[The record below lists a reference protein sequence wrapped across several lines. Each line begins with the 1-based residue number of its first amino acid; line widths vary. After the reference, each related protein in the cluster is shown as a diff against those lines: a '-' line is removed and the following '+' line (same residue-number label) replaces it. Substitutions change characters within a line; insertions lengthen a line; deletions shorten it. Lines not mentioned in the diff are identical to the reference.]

1 MLLISLKGPKMT
13 KTSDQEVKGGKRKST
28 EDFEEEH
35 DSETSD
41 EEEEFEKPEAANKKR
56 KGRKHKECS
65 TTLQAKW
72 DEMFNRLVDFRK
84 RMGHCLGKFVSA
96 SRFGEMLA

>member
-1 MLLISLKGPKMT
+1 MT
-13 KTSDQEVKGGKRKST
+13 KNSDEEAKGEKRKST

-41 EEEEFEKPEAANKKR
+41 EEEDLDEPKAATNKR
-56 KGRKHKECS
+56 KGRKPKECS

-84 RMGHCLGKFVSA
+84 RMGHCLGKFVSV
-96 SRFGEMLA
+96 SRFCECEILAKR

>member
-1 MLLISLKGPKMT
+1 MLLFSLKEPSMT
-13 KTSDQEVKGGKRKST
+13 KTSDQEAKGGKSKST

-41 EEEEFEKPEAANKKR
+41 EEFEKPKATTKKR
-56 KGRKHKECS
+56 KGRKPKECS

-84 RMGHCLGKFVSA
+84 RMGHCLGKFVLA
-96 SRFGEMLA
+96 SHFCEMLA

>member
-1 MLLISLKGPKMT
+1 MT
-13 KTSDQEVKGGKRKST
+13 KTNSDQEASGGKRKSS
-28 EDFEEEH
+28 EDFEDEH

-41 EEEEFEKPEAANKKR
+41 EEDFEKPKPTNKKR
-56 KGRKHKECS
+56 KGRKPKECS

-96 SRFGEMLA
+96 SRFCEMLA

>member
-1 MLLISLKGPKMT
+1 MT
-13 KTSDQEVKGGKRKST
+13 KTSDREAKGGNCKST

-35 DSETSD
+35 DSETSG
-41 EEEEFEKPEAANKKR
+41 EEEEFEKPKTTTKKR
-56 KGRKHKECS
+56 KGRKPKECS

-96 SRFGEMLA
+96 SRFYEMPA